1 LLLACTVYGS
11 PVLETP
17 EVAAARAAHNA
28 AHATARALNAL
39 PPAASPIYLEQ
50 AVQDTPEVWAA
61 RADHYKVIII
71 SQVYISNGEYSRKYN
86 FAVIFSDRLTQQLQL
101 PTESSPPFLPCSLII
116 SRPFP
121 TPRKFG
127 RPNRP
132 TSALTLPPVDNR
144 ICPFLLYSTTFL
156 VYQSP
161 ARNFRLIPTDF
172 VSSKRD
178 DKTLNVQR
186 SRSNRCPQLKY
197 NYFLTYR
204 LDI

>member
-1 LLLACTVYGS
+1 MLACTVYGS

-61 RADHYKVIII
+61 RAEHYKVIII
-71 SQVYISNGEYSRKYN
+71 SKYISNGDYPAN
-86 FAVIFSDRLTQQLQL
+86 TIFAVIFPDRLTQLLQL
-101 PTESSPPFLPCSLII
+101 PTESSPPCLPCSLII

-132 TSALTLPPVDNR
+132 ISALTLPLVDNR
-144 ICPFLLYSTTFL
+144 ICPFLLYSTTCFGL
-156 VYQSP
+156 SKPRTQLS
-161 ARNFRLIPTDF
+161 TDPDRF
-172 VSSKRD
+172 CVKQKGR
-178 DKTLNVQR
+178 
-186 SRSNRCPQLKY
+186 
-197 NYFLTYR
+197 
-204 LDI
+204 